1 MQQALTHADYA
12 SSVVA
17 VPPIALNT
25 DYSVNAGAN
34 EAIIKHIEAG
44 GVDILLYGGNANLY
58 HFGLDDYRSAMQAIM
73 AVAAPTTHLI
83 TSIGPDF
90 GKAMAQAPMA
100 RDLGF
105 KNVMVLPTNF
115 PADPAGVAN
124 GVRKLAGVLGDGLI
138 LYLKR
143 EHYADPDEL
152 AKLIAEGAVSFV
164 KYAVEKPDASKDTYL
179 DAVISAIGTD
189 HLASG
194 MGETP
199 IHDHLG
205 QRKLATY
212 TSGAVC
218 IAPAAASE
226 LLALYKTG
234 RAEEAFK
241 LSQPFLEFEKVRTE
255 LGGLQVLHDGLRLS
269 GIADTGPLMP
279 MVSNLSIEK
288 LKPVKEAVDALRNTE
303 KQAISRASASGTD
316 RRPTVDSYL

>member
-1 MQQALTHADYA
+1 MQQALTQTDYA

-17 VPPIALNT
+17 VPPIALNA
-25 DYSVNAGAN
+25 DYSVNDGAN

-44 GVDILLYGGNANLY
+44 GVNILLYGGNANLY
-58 HFGLDDYRSAMQAIM
+58 HFGLDDYRAAMRAIK
-73 AVAAPTTHLI
+73 AAAAPTTHLI

-90 GKAMAQAPMA
+90 GKAMAQAPLA
-100 RDLGF
+100 RELGF
-105 KNVMVLPTNF
+105 RNVMVLPTNF

-124 GVRKLAGVLGDGLI
+124 GVRRLADAFGSGLI

-143 EHYADPDEL
+143 ENYADPDEL
-152 AKLIAEGAVSFV
+152 AKLIAEKAVRFV
-164 KYAVEKPDASKDTYL
+164 KYAVEKPDASKDAYL
-179 DAVISAIGTD
+179 DAVLSAIGAE

-205 QRKLATY
+205 QRKLTTY

-218 IAPAAASE
+218 VAPFAASE
-226 LLALYKTG
+226 LLTLYNTG
-234 RAEEAFK
+234 RAAEALE
-241 LSQPFLEFEKVRTE
+241 LSQPFLKFEKVRMD

-279 MVSNLSIEK
+279 MVSNLPADR
-288 LKPVKEAVDALRNTE
+288 LQPVKTAVDALKVAE
-303 KQAISRASASGTD
+303 KQAISRASEPKKRSAG
-316 RRPTVDSYL
+316 L

>member
-1 MQQALTHADYA
+1 MQQALTQADYA

-25 DYSVNAGAN
+25 DYSVNTSAN
-34 EAIIKHIEAG
+34 EAIIKHIEGG

-58 HFGLDDYRSAMQAIM
+58 HFGLDDYRAAMEAIK
-73 AVAAPTTHLI
+73 ASAAPTTHLI

-90 GKAMAQAPMA
+90 GKASAQVPIA
-100 RDLGF
+100 RNLGF
-105 KNVMVLPTNF
+105 KNIMVLPTNF

-124 GVRKLAGVLGDGLI
+124 GVRKLADAFGSGLI

-143 EHYADPDEL
+143 ENYADPDEL

-164 KYAVEKPDASKDTYL
+164 KYAVEKLDASKDPYL
-179 DAVISAIGTD
+179 DAVLSAVGTD

-205 QRKLATY
+205 QRKLTTY

-218 IAPAAASE
+218 IAPMAASE
-226 LLALYKTG
+226 LLTLYKTG
-234 RAEEAFK
+234 RASEALE
-241 LSQPFLEFEKVRTE
+241 LSQPFLKFEKVRLD

-279 MVSNLSIEK
+279 MVSNLPVEK
-288 LKPVKEAVDALRNTE
+288 LKPVQAAVDALKSTE
-303 KQAISRASASGTD
+303 KQAVLRASIAEKQTAG
-316 RRPTVDSYL
+316 L

>member
-1 MQQALTHADYA
+1 MQQALAPADYA

-17 VPPIALNT
+17 VPPIALNA

-44 GVDILLYGGNANLY
+44 GVNILLYGGNANLY
-58 HFGLDDYRSAMQAIM
+58 HFGLDDYRAAMEAIKASAAS
-73 AVAAPTTHLI
+73 TTHLI
-83 TSIGPDF
+83 TSIGNDF
-90 GKAMAQAPMA
+90 GKAMAQVPIA

-105 KNVMVLPTNF
+105 RNVMVLPTNF

-124 GVRKLAGVLGDGLI
+124 GVRKLAAAFGSGLI

-143 EHYADPDEL
+143 ENYVDPNEL
-152 AKLIAEGAVSFV
+152 AKLIAEKAVSFV
-164 KYAVEKPDASKDTYL
+164 KYAVEKPDAADDPYL
-179 DAVISAIGTD
+179 DAVLSAIGTEY
-189 HLASG
+189 LASG

-205 QRKLATY
+205 ARKVTTY

-226 LLALYKTG
+226 LLALYKSG
-234 RAEEAFK
+234 RAAEAFE
-241 LSQPFLEFEKVRTE
+241 LSKPFLHFEKVRLM

-269 GIADTGPLMP
+269 GVADTGPLMP
-279 MVSNLSIEK
+279 MVSNLPADK
-288 LKPVKEAVDALRNTE
+288 LTPVHEAVEALKTAE
-303 KQAISRASASGTD
+303 AEAISRMLKNRKRAVG
-316 RRPTVDSYL
+316 V

>member
-1 MQQALTHADYA
+1 MQQALTQADYA

-34 EAIIKHIEAG
+34 EAIIKHIEGG

-58 HFGLDDYRSAMQAIM
+58 HFGLEDYRSAMRSIKA
-73 AVAAPTTHLI
+73 AAAPTTHLI

-90 GKAMAQAPMA
+90 GKAMTQAPIA

-124 GVRKLAGVLGDGLI
+124 GVRKLADAFGSGLI

-152 AKLIAEGAVSFV
+152 AKLVAEKAVSFV
-164 KYAVEKPDASKDTYL
+164 KYAVEKSDASKDPYL
-179 DAVISAIGTD
+179 DAVLSAIGTD

-205 QRKLATY
+205 LRKLTTY

-218 IAPAAASE
+218 IAPVAASE
-226 LLALYKTG
+226 LLTLYKTG
-234 RAEEAFK
+234 RAAEALE
-241 LSQPFLEFEKVRTE
+241 LSRAFLEFEKIRLD

-279 MVSNLSIEK
+279 MVSNLPVEK
-288 LKPVKEAVDALRNTE
+288 LKPVQAAVDALKVAEN
-303 KQAISRASASGTD
+303 QAISRVSTLEKRTAGQ
-316 RRPTVDSYL
+316 

>member
-1 MQQALTHADYA
+1 MQQALTQADYA

-25 DYSVNAGAN
+25 DYSVNASAN
-34 EAIIKHIEAG
+34 EAIIKHIEGG

-58 HFGLDDYRSAMQAIM
+58 HFGLDDYRAAMEAIK
-73 AVAAPTTHLI
+73 AAAAPTTHLI

-90 GKAMAQAPMA
+90 GKASAQVPIA
-100 RDLGF
+100 RNLGF

-124 GVRKLAGVLGDGLI
+124 GVRKLADAFGSGLI

-143 EHYADPDEL
+143 ESYADPDEL

-164 KYAVEKPDASKDTYL
+164 KYAVEKLDASKDTYL
-179 DAVISAIGTD
+179 DAVLSAIGTD

-199 IHDHLG
+199 IQDHLG
-205 QRKLATY
+205 QRKLTTY

-218 IAPAAASE
+218 IAPVAATE
-226 LLALYKTG
+226 LLTLYKTG
-234 RAEEAFK
+234 RSAAALE
-241 LSQPFLEFEKVRTE
+241 LSQPFLEFEKVRLN

-279 MVSNLSIEK
+279 MVSNLPGEK
-288 LKPVKEAVDALRNTE
+288 LKPVQAAVDALKSAE
-303 KQAISRASASGTD
+303 KQAVLRASIAEKRTAG
-316 RRPTVDSYL
+316 L

>member
-1 MQQALTHADYA
+1 MQLALTQADYA

-25 DYSVNAGAN
+25 DYSVNAEAN
-34 EAIIKHIEAG
+34 EAIIKHIEGG
-44 GVDILLYGGNANLY
+44 GVNILLYGGNANLY
-58 HFGLDDYRSAMQAIM
+58 HFGLDDYRSAMQAIKAA
-73 AVAAPTTHLI
+73 AVPATHLI

-90 GKAMAQAPMA
+90 GKAMAQAPIA

-115 PADPAGVAN
+115 PADPAGVAT
-124 GVRKLAGVLGDGLI
+124 GVRKLADAFGSGLI
-138 LYLKR
+138 VYLKR
-143 EHYADPDEL
+143 ENYVDPNEL
-152 AKLIAEGAVSFV
+152 AKLIAEKAVSFV
-164 KYAVEKPDASKDTYL
+164 KYAVEKLDASKDPYL
-179 DAVISAIGTD
+179 DAVLSAIGTE

-205 QRKLATY
+205 QRKLTTY

-218 IAPAAASE
+218 IAPFAASE
-226 LLALYKTG
+226 LLMLYKSG
-234 RAEEAFK
+234 RAAEALD
-241 LSQPFLEFEKVRTE
+241 LSRPFLEFEKVRMD

-279 MVSNLSIEK
+279 MVSNLPVEK
-288 LKPVKEAVDALRNTE
+288 LKPVQAAVDALRIAE
-303 KQAISRASASGTD
+303 KQAISRAAAPVKGKV
-316 RRPTVDSYL
+316 RL

>member
-1 MQQALTHADYA
+1 MQQALTQADYA

-25 DYSVNAGAN
+25 DYSVNASAN
-34 EAIIKHIEAG
+34 EAIIKHIEGG

-58 HFGLDDYRSAMQAIM
+58 HFGLDDYRAAMEAIK
-73 AVAAPTTHLI
+73 AAAAQTTHLI

-90 GKAMAQAPMA
+90 GKASAQVPIA

-124 GVRKLAGVLGDGLI
+124 GVRKLADAFGSGLI

-143 EHYADPDEL
+143 ESYADPDEL

-164 KYAVEKPDASKDTYL
+164 KYAVEKLDASKDTYL
-179 DAVISAIGTD
+179 DAVLSAVGTD

-205 QRKLATY
+205 QRKLTTY

-218 IAPAAASE
+218 IAPMAASE
-226 LLALYKTG
+226 LLTLYKTG
-234 RAEEAFK
+234 RAAEALE
-241 LSQPFLEFEKVRTE
+241 LSQPFLEFEKVRID

-279 MVSNLSIEK
+279 MVSNLPVEK
-288 LKPVKEAVDALRNTE
+288 LKPVQAAVDALKTAE
-303 KQAISRASASGTD
+303 KQAAFRASTPEKRTAG
-316 RRPTVDSYL
+316 L

>member
-1 MQQALTHADYA
+1 MQQALAPADYA

-17 VPPIALNT
+17 VPPIALNA

-58 HFGLDDYRSAMQAIM
+58 HFGLDDFRAAMEAIK
-73 AVAAPTTHLI
+73 ASVAPTTHLI

-90 GKAMAQAPMA
+90 GKAMAQVPIV
-100 RDLGF
+100 RDLGL

-124 GVRKLAGVLGDGLI
+124 GVRKLAAAFGSGLV

-143 EHYADPDEL
+143 ENYVDPDEL
-152 AKLIAEGAVSFV
+152 AKLIAEKAVSFV
-164 KYAVEKPDASKDTYL
+164 KYAVEKPDAAKDPYL
-179 DAVISAIGTD
+179 DAVVSAIGTEY
-189 HLASG
+189 LASG

-205 QRKLATY
+205 ERKLTTY

-218 IAPAAASE
+218 IAPTAASE
-226 LLALYKTG
+226 LLALYKAG
-234 RAEEAFK
+234 RAAEAFE
-241 LSQPFLEFEKVRTE
+241 LSRPFLEFEKIRLD
-255 LGGLQVLHDGLRLS
+255 LGGLQVLHDGVHLS
-269 GIADTGPLMP
+269 GVADTGPLMP
-279 MVSNLSIEK
+279 MVSNLPVDK
-288 LKPVKEAVDALRNTE
+288 LPPVEAAVAALKAAE
-303 KQAISRASASGTD
+303 KQALSRSPAPRKAAAGA
-316 RRPTVDSYL
+316 